1 MTAVDTP
8 RAKWLALALLATTQ
22 FVVVLDAAIVNVALP
37 SIGRALDF
45 SQDNLA
51 WVVNAYTLTFG
62 GFLLLG
68 GRLADLLGRRKLF
81 MIGLVVFSIASL
93 LGGLAQSDVWLIAAR
108 ALQGLGAALVSPAAL
123 SIVTNTFAE
132 GAERNRALGIWGAVA
147 GSGGAAGVLLGGI
160 LTEYLGWEWVLFV
173 NVPIG
178 VAAALLA
185 PRLLA
190 ESHDEAAERSFDL
203 GGAVTVT
210 AGLSLLVYTLV
221 DANSAGWGSTKTIV
235 LGVLSLALLAAFVVI
250 ERRHRQPLVPF
261 SIFRMQTIRGAN
273 IVALLIGMS
282 LFSMFFFISLY
293 MQQVLGYSALKT
305 GVAYLPLALVIIFSA
320 GGASVL
326 VTRIGFKI
334 TLIIGMLF
342 ITAGLLYFSQVS
354 AHGGTYLGDVLV
366 PSILAAIGLGFAFV
380 PVTIAA
386 VTGIRP
392 DQAGL
397 ASGLVNTSQQV
408 GGALGLAIL
417 VAVANGATTLGHLR
431 RRARPRG
438 RPHRG
443 LPGRVPGRRRFRLR
457 GRDPRGDADLLARRA
472 RARRGRPPRRRRG
485 DAGRRL
491 TDPLRARLL
500 HMLGACPSSPRSASS
515 AARTR
520 ALSPAYL
527 EAAEAVGRGLAQRGV
542 RVVYGGG
549 RVGMMGAVADA
560 ARAAGGEVVG
570 IIPQAIFDLEIGHTG
585 IDDLRVVGS
594 MHERKALMAELS
606 DAFIA
611 LPGGIGT
618 LEELFEVYTWAQLG
632 IHSKPLGLID
642 VAGYYQPLVAF
653 LDHAVQER
661 FLRPET
667 RTLLAVSDGLDDL
680 LATLETWEPVTVHKW
695 IDLDQA

>member
-8 RAKWLALALLATTQ
+8 RAKYLALALLAMTQ

-81 MIGLVVFSIASL
+81 MIGLVVFSLASL
-93 LGGLAQSDVWLIAAR
+93 LGGLAQSEAWLIAAR

-132 GAERNRALGIWGAVA
+132 GAERNRALGVWGAVA
-147 GSGGAAGVLLGGI
+147 GSGGAAGVLLGGV

-190 ESHDEAAERSFDL
+190 ESHDEAAERSFDI
-203 GGAVTVT
+203 GGAVSVT

-221 DANSAGWGSTKTIV
+221 DANNAGWGSTKTIV
-235 LGVLSLALLAAFVVI
+235 LGALSVLILAAFVVI

-320 GGASVL
+320 GGASAL

-342 ITAGLLYFSQVS
+342 ITAGLLWFAQVP
-354 AHGGTYLGDVLV
+354 AHGGTYVGDVLF
-366 PSILAAIGLGFAFV
+366 PSHPG
-380 PVTIAA
+380 
-386 VTGIRP
+386 RHR
-392 DQAGL
+392 AGL
-397 ASGLVNTSQQV
+397 CVRPGDDRRRDGDPPRP
-408 GGALGLAIL
+408 GGAR
-417 VAVANGATTLGHLR
+417 VGAREH
-431 RRARPRG
+431 RPA
-438 RPHRG
+438 
-443 LPGRVPGRRRFRLR
+443 GRRRPRP
-457 GRDPRGDADLLARRA
+457 RDPR
-472 RARRGRPPRRRRG
+472 RGGQRRRRPRRSPT
-485 DAGRRL
+485 ASTGRSRS
-491 TDPLRARLL
+491 PRASRTRSWSAP
-500 HMLGACPSSPRSASS
+500 GSPSPARSSPR
-515 AARTR
+515 R
-520 ALSPAYL
+520 
-527 EAAEAVGRGLAQRGV
+527 
-542 RVVYGGG
+542 
-549 RVGMMGAVADA
+549 
-560 ARAAGGEVVG
+560 
-570 IIPQAIFDLEIGHTG
+570 
-585 IDDLRVVGS
+585 
-594 MHERKALMAELS
+594 
-606 DAFIA
+606 
-611 LPGGIGT
+611 
-618 LEELFEVYTWAQLG
+618 
-632 IHSKPLGLID
+632 
-642 VAGYYQPLVAF
+642 
-653 LDHAVQER
+653 
-661 FLRPET
+661 
-667 RTLLAVSDGLDDL
+667 
-680 LATLETWEPVTVHKW
+680 
-695 IDLDQA
+695 

>member
-1 MTAVDTP
+1 MTVADTP

-68 GRLADLLGRRKLF
+68 GRLADLLGRRRLF

-93 LGGLAQSDVWLIAAR
+93 LGGLAQSDTWLIAAR

-132 GAERNRALGIWGAVA
+132 GSERNRALGVWGAVA
-147 GSGGAAGVLLGGI
+147 GSGGAAGVLLGGV
-160 LTEYLGWEWVLFV
+160 LTEYFGWEWVLFV

-190 ESHDEAAERSFDL
+190 ESLDEEAERSFDVA
-203 GGAVTVT
+203 GAVTVT

-221 DANSAGWGSTKTIV
+221 DANNAGWDSTQTIL
-235 LGVLSLALLAAFVVI
+235 LGALSLLLLAAFVVI
-250 ERRHRQPLVPF
+250 EGRHRQPLVPF
-261 SIFRMQTIRGAN
+261 SIFRMRTIRGAN

-293 MQQVLGYSALKT
+293 MQQVLGYSALKA

-320 GGASVL
+320 GGASAL

-334 TLIIGMLF
+334 TLVIGMLF
-342 ITAGLLYFSQVS
+342 ITAGLLWFSQVS
-354 AHGGTYLGDVLV
+354 AHGGTYVGDVLF
-366 PSILAAIGLGFAFV
+366 PSLLAAVGLGFAFV

-397 ASGLVNTSQQV
+397 ASGLVNTAQQV

-417 VAVANGATTLGHLR
+417 VAVANGTTSSAISDGVR
-431 RRARPRG
+431 DRA
-438 RPHRG
+438 
-443 LPGRVPGRRRFRLR
+443 V
-457 GRDPRGDADLLARRA
+457 A
-472 RARRGRPPRRRRG
+472 
-485 DAGRRL
+485 L
-491 TDPLRARLL
+491 TDGFQDAFLVGAGFAFAGAILAALLISSRDARE
-500 HMLGACPSSPRSASS
+500 HAEAARSGEAS
-515 AARTR
+515 AA
-520 ALSPAYL
+520 PV
-527 EAAEAVGRGLAQRGV
+527 AA
-542 RVVYGGG
+542 
-549 RVGMMGAVADA
+549 
-560 ARAAGGEVVG
+560 
-570 IIPQAIFDLEIGHTG
+570 
-585 IDDLRVVGS
+585 
-594 MHERKALMAELS
+594 
-606 DAFIA
+606 
-611 LPGGIGT
+611 
-618 LEELFEVYTWAQLG
+618 
-632 IHSKPLGLID
+632 
-642 VAGYYQPLVAF
+642 
-653 LDHAVQER
+653 
-661 FLRPET
+661 
-667 RTLLAVSDGLDDL
+667 
-680 LATLETWEPVTVHKW
+680 
-695 IDLDQA
+695 